1 MNNDIVARSFLHPIA
16 LAGKNAFM
24 REERGQVAGDLVVDG
39 PLELWGN
46 VGGDVTVIDGG
57 KFYVRGSILGN
68 LIVQYGGRV
77 HIYGQ
82 VHGDV
87 TVFDN
92 TKLIHSGHIGGDLIN
107 DGGRLFVDRKAK
119 VEGRIKTKS
128 GETKI
133 EGTPSAAP
141 PPPKLPRNE

>member
-1 MNNDIVARSFLHPIA
+1 
-16 LAGKNAFM
+16 M
-24 REERGQVAGDLVVDG
+24 REERGQVAGDLIVDG

-46 VGGDVTVIDGG
+46 VGGNVTVVDGG
-57 KFYVRGSILGN
+57 KFYVRGSIIGN

-92 TKLIHSGHIGGDLIN
+92 TKLIHSGHIKGNLIN

-119 VEGRIKTKS
+119 VEGKIKTKS
-128 GETKI
+128 GQTKI
-133 EGTPSAAP
+133 EGTPTAAP
-141 PPPKLPRNE
+141 PPPKLPLED

>member
-1 MNNDIVARSFLHPIA
+1 
-16 LAGKNAFM
+16 M
-24 REERGQVAGDLVVDG
+24 REERGQIAGDLVVNES
-39 PLELWGN
+39 LELWGN
-46 VGGDVTVIDGG
+46 VGGNVTVVEGG
-57 KFYVRGSILGN
+57 KFYLRGSILGN

-77 HIYGQ
+77 HVYGQ

-107 DGGRLFVDRKAK
+107 DGGRLFIDRKAK
-119 VEGRIKTKS
+119 VEGKIKTKS

-133 EGTPSAAP
+133 EGTVSAAP
-141 PPPKLPRNE
+141 PLPKLPRDE